1 MKITDFRKLI
11 QEIPHNNHSFDIKKS
26 NWKCDNQSRIID
38 QIFEGK
44 DIVTLNRYDL
54 INSKWNI
61 EEFIIKT
68 LMWGYPTKGRGN
80 NINTLLME
88 DNFKKLI
95 YKLEHYKNTEISIGT
110 LKKDMD
116 EIPRLGLSTIT
127 KFTHFLNTRIE
138 GFRALI
144 LDARIIEVINSGRFE
159 ELNSL
164 KGININNALRK
175 YVDYIRIIDMISK
188 DTNSHPDQVEMFLF
202 TLGKNLS
209 EIQGEEYYGDITDM

>member
-1 MKITDFRKLI
+1 
-11 QEIPHNNHSFDIKKS
+11 
-26 NWKCDNQSRIID
+26 
-38 QIFEGK
+38 
-44 DIVTLNRYDL
+44 
-54 INSKWNI
+54 
-61 EEFIIKT
+61 
-68 LMWGYPTKGRGN
+68 MWGYPTKGRGN

-95 YKLEHYKNTEISIGT
+95 YKLELYKYSEISIDT
-110 LKKDMD
+110 LRKDMN
-116 EIPRLGLSTIT
+116 EIPHLGLSTIT

-175 YVDYIRIIDMISK
+175 YVDYIHIIDMISK
-188 DTNSHPDQVEMFLF
+188 DTNSQPDQVEMFLF